1 MNIVKP
7 PCTEKFLTFPPVEN
21 VFNAVMANDVAEVG
35 YKIWGVDDVVYGPV
49 ELPVLISWA
58 QEERVTRDTW
68 VFSLAEN
75 RWRKACE
82 LSELKIL
89 FKRKAAL
96 GTPESDSHGPIKTG
110 VMRRVKIFAEMSE
123 EQLTALT
130 NFVVPQNVR
139 QWAVI
144 VKQGDPGDAM
154 FLLLEGEVRVRLM
167 ISGKETTLTTLGAGE
182 FFGEISL
189 FDDGPRSADI
199 VANKECLVYKIT
211 VENFNKLA
219 NEHPDLATPMLLAIG
234 KTLTARIR
242 ADNKRYRDQIN
253 FARAAGAPA

>member
-1 MNIVKP
+1 
-7 PCTEKFLTFPPVEN
+7 
-21 VFNAVMANDVAEVG
+21 MAKTTVEVG
-35 YKIWGVDDVVYGPV
+35 YKIWAVDDVVYGPV

-58 QEERVTRDTW
+58 QEERVTGDTW
-68 VFSLAEN
+68 VFAMAED
-75 RWRKACE
+75 RWRKARD
-82 LSELKIL
+82 LPELKIL
-89 FKRKAAL
+89 FKRKAGL
-96 GTPESDSHGPIKTG
+96 GVAAADAASSGPVKTG
-110 VMRRVKIFAEMSE
+110 AMRRVKIFAEMSE

-130 NFVVPQNVR
+130 NFLELQPIR

-154 FLLLEGEVRVRLM
+154 YLLLEGEVRVRLM
-167 ISGKETTLTTLGAGE
+167 ISGKETTLTTMGPGE

-199 VANKECLVYKIT
+199 VANKECLVLKIT
-211 VENFNKLA
+211 VENFHKLA
-219 NEHPDLATPMLLAIG
+219 NEHPELATPMLLAIG